1 MSSRQRP
8 QTIAWALSV
17 GVVLADS
24 SIVTLAL
31 PEILR
36 EYDTS
41 VFGVSW
47 VLTAYNI
54 FLAALIIPAAGLA
67 RGGPSGSGAVGWSCS
82 GRHRWPV
89 LSPARSPC

>member
-1 MSSRQRP
+1 MIKQRLGSRS
-8 QTIAWALSV
+8 IVWALSV

-31 PEILR
+31 PEVLR

-47 VLTAYNI
+47 VLTACLLYTS
-54 FLAALIIPAAGLA
+54 
-67 RGGPSGSGAVGWSCS
+67 PSP
-82 GRHRWPV
+82 RD
-89 LSPARSPC
+89 RS